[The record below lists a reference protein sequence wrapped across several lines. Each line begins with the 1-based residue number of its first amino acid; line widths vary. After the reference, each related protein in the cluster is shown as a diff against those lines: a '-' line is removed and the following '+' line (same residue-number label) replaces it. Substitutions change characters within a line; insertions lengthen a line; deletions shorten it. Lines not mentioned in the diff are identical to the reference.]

1 MKNSEK
7 NVREKEKG
15 KQFVQ
20 NVESNAKS
28 LLHLHMKL
36 KGWFCLAILWF
47 FCCFLLYRIYC
58 CKN

>member
-7 NVREKEKG
+7 NVREKVKG
-15 KQFVQ
+15 KQFLQ

-36 KGWFCLAILWF
+36 KGCFCLAILWF
-47 FCCFLLYRIYC
+47 FLLFLAL
-58 CKN
+58 